1 MKQPPQREQ
10 DQPARRQ
17 QHPQEPEM
25 RQGQVQVQGQKA
37 REQQPPRVTELRP
50 AQGQKAR
57 ELQPPRATELRQGQ
71 GQGQEARKQQHPPAP
86 GPHQRPEEQRQEPS

>member
-1 MKQPPQREQ
+1 
-10 DQPARRQ
+10 
-17 QHPQEPEM
+17 M

-50 AQGQKAR
+50 AQGQKAQ
-57 ELQPPRATELRQGQ
+57 ELQPPRATELRQ

-86 GPHQRPEEQRQEPS
+86 GPHQRPEGQRQEPS